1 MAEWLGG
8 IGNKAQLR
16 PAKPEA
22 GAWPE
27 LGKIKLLYPPIR
39 VEWVGVR
46 GWRGVEM
53 IRIKAVLSSTGLE
66 LELSLAKVTFIPVPK
81 HLKIFFGCNFGLG
94 HSSTYFLK
102 P

>member
-53 IRIKAVLSSTGLE
+53 IRIKAILSSTGLE
-66 LELSLAKVTFIPVPK
+66 LELSMAMNPRELVAQ
-81 HLKIFFGCNFGLG
+81 C
-94 HSSTYFLK
+94 
-102 P
+102 

>member
-66 LELSLAKVTFIPVPK
+66 LELSLATNLAVK
-81 HLKIFFGCNFGLG
+81 FGFQMSGLR
-94 HSSTYFLK
+94 SSD